1 MKLSARWIKTVQM
14 EVLVSLLQTEPGFMV
29 IMQLVGYSLGVDTL
43 SGAAQ
48 VRGTRCVGFVWSV
61 NMTDVSCPVLDC
73 LIAGFSVY
81 CSLFTQVHLSKQPEA
96 YNPGPGYKTSGYINK
111 NLFFDKTQAH
121 LYITTKKKVRG
132 CHLS

>member
-1 MKLSARWIKTVQM
+1 MDKDSPDGGFGEFAANGARFY
-14 EVLVSLLQTEPGFMV
+14 GHYA
-29 IMQLVGYSLGVDTL
+29 LVGYSLGVDTL
-43 SGAAQ
+43 SGSAQ
-48 VRGTRCVGFVWSV
+48 VRGTRWGGFVWSV

-81 CSLFTQVHLSKQPEA
+81 CSLFTQVHLSNQPEA

-121 LYITTKKKVRG
+121 LYITTEKKVRG

>member
-29 IMQLVGYSLGVDTL
+29 IMRLVGYSLGVDTL
-43 SGAAQ
+43 SGSAQ
-48 VRGTRCVGFVWSV
+48 VRGTRWGGFVWSV

-81 CSLFTQVHLSKQPEA
+81 CSLFTQVHLSNQPEA

-111 NLFFDKTQAH
+111 NLFFDKTKAH
-121 LYITTKKKVRG
+121 LYITTEKKVRG